1 VNYQRFRE
9 ITGKYSELR
18 VAVFGDFCLDRY
30 LEIDPAK
37 EEISLETSLP
47 VHNVVNVRSQP
58 GAAGTIVNNLSSLAI
73 GNIFPIGF
81 AGHDGEGMELWQ
93 TLEQRPG
100 VRMQYFT
107 RSLLR
112 RTFTY
117 CKPLI
122 VSTGTPPIEL
132 NRLDF
137 KNWSPTPSLVQGL
150 LLKHLME
157 AAENVDAIIV
167 LDQVDVPETGVI
179 TQTVLE
185 GIKELALRKRQLP
198 ILADSR
204 RGLRDFPPVMF
215 KMNAMELSALT

>member
-1 VNYQRFRE
+1 M
-9 ITGKYSELR
+9 
-18 VAVFGDFCLDRY
+18 
-30 LEIDPAK
+30 
-37 EEISLETSLP
+37 
-47 VHNVVNVRSQP
+47 VRGWNCGRRWNSVQAC
-58 GAAGTIVNNLSSLAI
+58 GCSI
-73 GNIFPIGF
+73 
-81 AGHDGEGMELWQ
+81 
-93 TLEQRPG
+93 
-100 VRMQYFT
+100 FT

-215 KMNAMELSALT
+215 KMNAMELSALTGEKVMQLEEIKNCAAGLSDKTIAPCSSPWPSEESSEPPRTEVSSTFLLCRRAASLMWWGRVTLFRQTWYAR